1 MIIPS
6 TLDTSTCVRW
16 PLVSTLPPLG
26 ALPSAPG
33 AARAHVDIVLAEWQ
47 MGDLADTGK
56 LVASEL
62 VTNAVKESTTPEGEP
77 IYADRQ
83 MPLIW
88 VCLLSDRSNLV
99 IEVHDQARG
108 WPVMQDAGPDAVS
121 GRGLQMIDR
130 LTGGQWGSNPK
141 IGRPG
146 KCVWA
151 ALPLYGSPAMTA
163 AWPGSG

>member
-1 MIIPS
+1 MITPS
-6 TLDTSTCVRW
+6 TLDTSTRARW
-16 PLVSTLPPLG
+16 PLASTLPPLG

-33 AARAHVDIVLAEWQ
+33 TARAHVDIVLAEWQ
-47 MGDLADTGK
+47 MGNLADTAK

-62 VTNAVKESTTPEGEP
+62 VTNAVKESTTPEGDP
-77 IYADRQ
+77 IYANGQ

-88 VCLLSDRSNLV
+88 VCLLSDRSNLM
-99 IEVHDQARG
+99 IEVHDQAGG

-121 GRGLQMIDR
+121 GRGLPMINA
-130 LTGGQWGSNPK
+130 LTGGQWGWNPK

-151 ALPLYGSPAMTA
+151 LLLCGSPR
-163 AWPGSG
+163 